1 MNSNQHRCMN
11 QAPAS
16 ENQTQQ
22 RSLNSSLEDTVGS
35 PLVHLGGM
43 LLNGSTS
50 ILPNSP
56 LQPSVTSITY
66 GPWYTTFAT
75 SLILDGPI
83 LPCMGIPSRVN
94 VPGNEVA
101 DFLAKS
107 GCSEIATTDYAL
119 TYRDIYSSLKI
130 KDKQVWIAP
139 PDHSGI
145 SRKSPGGALEFDGN
159 INDQMAVSRL
169 LSGHL
174 KGMTFQSGR
183 KVFQTCSKCHLLQAS
198 PEYIL
203 DCLGIALEDVHASP
217 LLVLDFARVNGLMD
231 LI

>member
-1 MNSNQHRCMN
+1 MSSSQHRCMN

-50 ILPNSP
+50 SLPNSP

-83 LPCMGIPSRVN
+83 FHARRREKETREREE
-94 VPGNEVA
+94 PG
-101 DFLAKS
+101 LGWRK
-107 GCSEIATTDYAL
+107 G
-119 TYRDIYSSLKI
+119 
-130 KDKQVWIAP
+130 
-139 PDHSGI
+139 
-145 SRKSPGGALEFDGN
+145 KSPDLDGEIMRGEPWLE
-159 INDQMAVSRL
+159 R
-169 LSGHL
+169 
-174 KGMTFQSGR
+174 TGR
-183 KVFQTCSKCHLLQAS
+183 
-198 PEYIL
+198 E
-203 DCLGIALEDVHASP
+203 
-217 LLVLDFARVNGLMD
+217 R
-231 LI
+231 

>member
-1 MNSNQHRCMN
+1 MRSSQHRCMN

-56 LQPSVTSITY
+56 LQPSVYHLLPILYHLSSSITY

-83 LPCMGIPSRVN
+83 LPCTVYFNHGDTRTVHKLRRF
-94 VPGNEVA
+94 GNA
-101 DFLAKS
+101 SNLFPKAKN
-107 GCSEIATTDYAL
+107 YA
-119 TYRDIYSSLKI
+119 
-130 KDKQVWIAP
+130 
-139 PDHSGI
+139 
-145 SRKSPGGALEFDGN
+145 
-159 INDQMAVSRL
+159 
-169 LSGHL
+169 
-174 KGMTFQSGR
+174 
-183 KVFQTCSKCHLLQAS
+183 
-198 PEYIL
+198 
-203 DCLGIALEDVHASP
+203 
-217 LLVLDFARVNGLMD
+217 VLDFG
-231 LI
+231 